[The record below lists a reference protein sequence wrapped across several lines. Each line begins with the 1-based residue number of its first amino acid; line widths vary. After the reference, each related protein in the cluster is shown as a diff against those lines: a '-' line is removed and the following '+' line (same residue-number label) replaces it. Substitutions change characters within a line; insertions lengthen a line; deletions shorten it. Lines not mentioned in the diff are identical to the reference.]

1 LSVKRRSKPIP
12 PATLTPASRIVI
24 AGAGSIGCYIGGRL
38 VQAGRNVT
46 LLTRGRLAALIS
58 ERGLRVSALDHG
70 DAVVLPDRLQL
81 ATDAATAL
89 APAELILVTVK
100 CRDTKDMAD
109 LIAEHAPESAVVVSM
124 QNGVD
129 NVDAL
134 RAALGRSDGIVAA
147 MVPFNVVQTH
157 AESEPPR
164 FHRAT
169 TGTIKIGAG
178 VPGLADILSVPGAE
192 VGESAD
198 IDAVLWSKL
207 LINLNNALNALSD
220 LPLLEEFGDRRW
232 RKLLA
237 RQMREAFPVLR
248 RDGIALAALEGV
260 HPRLMARV
268 LRWPDWLFRIAARN
282 MMAMDET
289 ARSSMW
295 EDLQKGR
302 LTEIDCIQGAIARR
316 ARALGLAI
324 PLTMRVMELI
334 RAAEAAGSGA
344 PGLTPEYVAKGT

>member
-1 LSVKRRSKPIP
+1 MQRRSKPIP

-38 VQAGRNVT
+38 AEAGRNVT
-46 LLTRGRLAALIS
+46 LLTRERLATLIA

-70 DAVVLPDRLQL
+70 GAIVTPDRLEL

-89 APAELILVTVK
+89 APAQLILVTVK
-100 CRDTKDMAD
+100 CRDTKDMAH
-109 LIAEHAPESAVVVSM
+109 LIAEHAPESAIVVSM

-129 NVDAL
+129 NVGVL
-134 RAALGRSDGIVAA
+134 RAAVGGTRGIVAA

-157 AESEPPR
+157 AEGEPPR

-169 TGTIKIGAG
+169 TGTIKIGTG
-178 VPGLADILSVPGAE
+178 VPGLADLLNVPGAE

-248 RDGIALAALEGV
+248 REGIALAPLEGV
-260 HPRLMARV
+260 HPRLVARV
-268 LRWPDWLFRIAARN
+268 LGWPDWLFRLAARN
-282 MMAMDET
+282 MMAMDDS

-302 LTEIDCIQGAIARR
+302 PTEIQCIQGAIARR
-316 ARALGLAI
+316 ARALGIAT

-334 RAAEAAGSGA
+334 RAAEAAGAGA

>member
-1 LSVKRRSKPIP
+1 MKRRSKPIP
-12 PATLTPASRIVI
+12 AATLTPASRIVI

-38 VQAGRNVT
+38 AQAGRNVT
-46 LLTRGRLAALIS
+46 LLTRERLATLIA
-58 ERGLRVSALDHG
+58 ECGLRVSALDHG
-70 DAVVLPDRLQL
+70 DAIVPPNRLHL

-89 APAELILVTVK
+89 AAAQLILVTVK
-100 CRDTKDMAD
+100 CRDTKDMAN
-109 LIAEHAPESAVVVSM
+109 LIAEHAPESAIVVSL

-129 NVDAL
+129 NVGVL
-134 RAALGRSDGIVAA
+134 RAALERSDGIVAA

-157 AESEPPR
+157 GEGEPPR

-169 TGTIKIGAG
+169 TGTIKIGEG
-178 VPGLADILSVPGAE
+178 VPGLADLLSVPGAE
-192 VGESAD
+192 VGESAN

-220 LPLLEEFGDRRW
+220 LPLLEEFGDRSW

-248 RDGIALAALEGV
+248 REGIALAPLEGV
-260 HPRLMARV
+260 HPRLVARV
-268 LRWPDWLFRIAARN
+268 LSWPNWLFRIAARK
-282 MMAMDET
+282 MMAMDDS

-302 LTEIDCIQGAIARR
+302 PTEIDCIQGAICRR
-316 ARALGLAI
+316 ARALGLPA

-334 RAAEAAGSGA
+334 RAAEAEGGGA
-344 PGLTPEYVAKGT
+344 PGLSPNYVAKGT

>member
-1 LSVKRRSKPIP
+1 M
-12 PATLTPASRIVI
+12 I
-24 AGAGSIGCYIGGRL
+24 AGAGSIGCYIGGCL
-38 VQAGRNVT
+38 AQAGRIVT
-46 LLTRGRLAALIS
+46 LLTRERLTTLIA

-70 DAVVLPDRLQL
+70 DAIVPSDQL
-81 ATDAATAL
+81 DLVTNAATAL
-89 APAELILVTVK
+89 APAQLILVTVK
-100 CRDTKDMAD
+100 CRDTKDMVH
-109 LIAEHAPESAVVVSM
+109 LIAEHAPESAIVVSM

-129 NVDAL
+129 NAGVL

-157 AESEPPR
+157 AEGEPPR

-169 TGTIKIGAG
+169 TGTIKIGTG
-178 VPGLADILSVPGAE
+178 VPGLADLLNVPGAE

-198 IDAVLWSKL
+198 IEAVLWSKL

-220 LPLLEEFGDRRW
+220 LPLLEEFGDRSW

-248 RDGIALAALEGV
+248 REGIALAPLEGV

-268 LRWPDWLFRIAARN
+268 LGWPDWLFRLAARN
-282 MMAMDET
+282 MMAMDDS

-302 LTEIDCIQGAIARR
+302 PTEIECIQGAIAKR

>member
-1 LSVKRRSKPIP
+1 M
-12 PATLTPASRIVI
+12 I

-38 VQAGRNVT
+38 AQAGRNVT
-46 LLTRGRLAALIS
+46 LLTREHLATLIA
-58 ERGLRVSALDHG
+58 ERGLQVSALDHG
-70 DAVVLPDRLQL
+70 DEIVAPDRLHL
-81 ATDAATAL
+81 ATDAAPAL
-89 APAELILVTVK
+89 AAAELILVTVK

-109 LIAEHAPESAVVVSM
+109 LIALHAPDSATVVSL

-129 NVDAL
+129 NMDVL

-147 MVPFNVVQTH
+147 MVPFNVVQTQ
-157 AESEPPR
+157 AENDPPR

-169 TGTIKIGAG
+169 TGTIRIGAG
-178 VPGLADILSVPGAE
+178 IPGLADILSVPGAE

-198 IDAVLWSKL
+198 IEAVLWSKL

-220 LPLLEEFGDRRW
+220 LPLLEEFGNRSW

-248 RDGIALAALEGV
+248 REGIALAPLEGV

-268 LRWPDWLFRIAARN
+268 LGWPDWLFMLAARK
-282 MMAMDET
+282 MMAMDDS

-302 LTEIDCIQGAIARR
+302 PTEINCIQGAIARR
-316 ARALGLAI
+316 ARAQGLPA

-334 RAAEAAGSGA
+334 RAAEAEGGGA
-344 PGLTPEYVAKGT
+344 PGLSPDYVAKGT